1 MSSRSDEAVE
11 RESVVIIIA
20 WSSINLFENLV
31 WVWKVVIDEQTARLG
46 FAKIRVRSDVSVV
59 NFDISLLLHAVDH
72 HQEQVVNSDLVHV
85 FVLGVVVVLVVIVI
99 ISAAFTILAATTWVV
114 PAEPG
119 AMKDRA
125 KPVID
130 RVAVVV
136 MESQGLV
143 RMAHDP

>member
-99 ISAAFTILAATTWVV
+99 ISAAFTILAVTTWVV
-114 PAEPG
+114 PAKPG